1 MQRRLTILMWRGP
14 SHVYRLI
21 VDSFNRDLGPTHR
34 FLALTGGTN
43 LDRANDHS
51 AHEAGALREAIPR
64 FPQRTF
70 GRDRRHMKTHKD
82 LRFTEARKL
91 GHPAQHRALPAS
103 SGALGEGRHRVW
115 GSHRAVSKDAKG
127 FVQRGRG
134 RRRCIAIQTIQNRW
148 QVTSERYGSDVW
160 CPG

>member
-1 MQRRLTILMWRGP
+1 Q
-14 SHVYRLI
+14 LI
-21 VDSFNRDLGPTHR
+21 AFSLS
-34 FLALTGGTN
+34 
-43 LDRANDHS
+43 RAGRTPITPMIHS

-103 SGALGEGRHRVW
+103 SGALGEGRHRGW
-115 GSHRAVSKDAKG
+115 GSHRAVSKDAEG
-127 FVQRGRG
+127 FVNVVEAVAG
-134 RRRCIAIQTIQNRW
+134 A
-148 QVTSERYGSDVW
+148 SRYKRYKIG
-160 CPG
+160 GK